1 MKSRPASQPVRV
13 AAVQLSGSDPD
24 LGRCEADA
32 VALLEQAAQAGARI
46 AVLPE
51 LALWPYF
58 ACSEPEVAAGWFET
72 VPGPLAARF
81 AALARR
87 LRLTIVLPL
96 PERDPGTG
104 RHHNAAAVIGPD
116 GELACWQDASGQT
129 GLTARKLHLPAGSS
143 PPPAFDEPRHFT
155 AGRHVGAF
163 SVDGVRLGCLVCYD
177 RRVRACWELLR
188 ALDVALV
195 AVPIAA
201 RGGESDHEFLE
212 LVRDRAR
219 AFGVAVVTATK
230 ASPDVVGGQRIAHEG
245 VSAVIGSDGAVLASR
260 SRDAGPGVA
269 VADLDLPGSGPSSTI
284 KEALA
289 P

>member
-1 MKSRPASQPVRV
+1 V
-13 AAVQLSGSDPD
+13 AAVQLPGSDPN
-24 LGRCEADA
+24 LTRCEAHA

-46 AVLPE
+46 AMLPE

-58 ACSEPEVAAGWFET
+58 ACAEPEVSAGWFQT
-72 VPGPLAARF
+72 VPGPLTARF

-87 LRLTIVLPL
+87 LGMAIVLPL
-96 PERDPGTG
+96 PERDPATG
-104 RHHNAAAVIGPD
+104 KHYNAAAVIGTD
-116 GELACWQDASGQT
+116 GEPTRWQDGSGRT

-143 PPPAFDEPRHFT
+143 PPPAFDEPAHFT

-163 SVDGVRLGCLVCYD
+163 TVDDVRLGCLVCYD
-177 RRVRACWELLR
+177 RRVRACWEMLR

-201 RGGESDHEFLE
+201 RGGESDDEFLE
-212 LVRDRAR
+212 LVCDRAR
-219 AFGVAVVTATK
+219 TFGVAVVTATK
-230 ASPDVVGGQRIAHEG
+230 ASDDLVGGQRIAHEG

-260 SRDAGPGVA
+260 SRDAGPGIA
-269 VADLDLPGSGPSSTI
+269 VADLDLTRLAPSSTI